1 LSSAGSDEGGQNKR
15 VRNAQR
21 EARTITIYE
30 GAVKLSITDPDGFGS
45 LKVKIRA
52 KKKVNAMSRPAE

>member
-1 LSSAGSDEGGQNKR
+1 LSSAGSDEGNQNKWL
-15 VRNAQR
+15 RNAQR

-30 GAVKLSITDPDGFGS
+30 GVVKLPITDPDCFGS

-52 KKKVNAMSRPAE
+52 KKK